1 MDVAIVK
8 YNAGNIYSVVNAM
21 KRLGIEPVLTDDA
34 EMLQKADR
42 VLFPGQG
49 QAREAMEYLKA
60 HQLDQVIKN
69 LKQPVLGIC
78 LGQQLMCAYS
88 EEGAVD
94 GLGIFPVSVKKF
106 ENIEG
111 RYKIPQMGWNSL
123 TELKSPLFKNI
134 KENSFVYFVHSYYCT
149 LSPYTIATCDYI
161 HPFSAAL
168 QKDNFYAVQ
177 FHPEK
182 SAAIGEMIIE
192 NFIVNC

>member
-1 MDVAIVK
+1 VEVVIIK
-8 YNAGNIYSVVNAM
+8 YNAGNTKSVENALL
-21 KRLGIEPVLTDDA
+21 RLGIYPIITDNI
-34 EMLQKADR
+34 EKINSADK
-42 VLFPGQG
+42 VIFPGVGHAGTTMQF
-49 QAREAMEYLKA
+49 LKENN
-60 HQLDQVIKN
+60 LDAVIKK